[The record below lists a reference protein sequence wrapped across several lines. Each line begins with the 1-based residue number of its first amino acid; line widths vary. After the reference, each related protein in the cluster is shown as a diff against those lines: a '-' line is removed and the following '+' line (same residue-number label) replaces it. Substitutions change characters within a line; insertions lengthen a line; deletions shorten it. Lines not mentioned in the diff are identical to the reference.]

1 MLLRLN
7 TAFPF
12 CVIFL
17 LWPWNNTCC
26 ILSSLEDAWNF
37 SNLTKF
43 FCYICI
49 DPQMRCSMKG
59 VNYWEIPIGIS
70 CCTTVNTEV
79 VFYVHVFIESCFWA
93 YAAYSLSINN
103 DQFILLHNRERGAP
117 SWLFH
122 WGLLHFYIFRKES
135 IFGNQK
141 MYVPRE
147 RQSKSV
153 SQFLQQLKI
162 CYCTLIVA

>member
-17 LWPWNNTCC
+17 LWSWNNMCC
-26 ILSSLEDAWNF
+26 ILSSLEDTWNF

-43 FCYICI
+43 FCYIW
-49 DPQMRCSMKG
+49 DAQMRCRMKG
-59 VNYWEIPIGIS
+59 VYWEIPIGIS

-79 VFYVHVFIESCFWA
+79 VFYVHVLIESCFWA

-103 DQFILLHNRERGAP
+103 DQFILLHNRQMGAP
-117 SWLFH
+117 FWLSH
-122 WGLLHFYIFRKES
+122 WGLLHFYTCRNET

-141 MYVPRE
+141 MYVP
-147 RQSKSV
+147 SGIKGKTV
-153 SQFLQQLKI
+153 
-162 CYCTLIVA
+162 